1 MAPLAICGD
10 NRRAPPRSA
19 VTTAAR
25 AAAICDAVHGW
36 GNIGR
41 KIGCGD
47 VLLVGADQMVQVIV
61 CCSVEDTLAL
71 LVREGTL
78 QEARQ
83 WSSTWTL
90 QSEAQFFVLDG
101 NVFEQAALWGAT
113 IDVLI

>member
-1 MAPLAICGD
+1 M
-10 NRRAPPRSA
+10 
-19 VTTAAR
+19 
-25 AAAICDAVHGW
+25 
-36 GNIGR
+36 
-41 KIGCGD
+41 
-47 VLLVGADQMVQVIV
+47 LLGADKMVQVMV

-78 QEARQ
+78 QEERQ

-101 NVFEQAALWGAT
+101 NVYEPAALWRIKGAT

>member
-1 MAPLAICGD
+1 MQCM
-10 NRRAPPRSA
+10 
-19 VTTAAR
+19 
-25 AAAICDAVHGW
+25 HGW

-47 VLLVGADQMVQVIV
+47 VLLVGADRNLRMVRVIV

-71 LVREGTL
+71 LVHEGTL

-90 QSEAQFFVLDG
+90 QSEAQFFVLD
-101 NVFEQAALWGAT
+101 ALWRIRGAT
-113 IDVLI
+113 IVVLI